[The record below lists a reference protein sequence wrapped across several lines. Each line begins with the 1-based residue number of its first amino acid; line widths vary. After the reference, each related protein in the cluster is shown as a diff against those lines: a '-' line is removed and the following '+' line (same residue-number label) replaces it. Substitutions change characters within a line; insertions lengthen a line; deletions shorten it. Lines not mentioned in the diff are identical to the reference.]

1 MGIDWNNFLNEQSPV
16 DTASVKID
24 KWNQSAKKY
33 KDNRT
38 GNSSEMYDYGNTT
51 LVTDRTRVYKGGSW
65 KDRAYWLVPGTRRY
79 LDQDQATDA
88 IGFRCAMDRMGAP
101 SSNLKENQRRGTD
114 YSQKKMGTNCR
125 RTRIKAGRGIPCSV
139 QGIRSQGRSRATTHV
154 KTEARTD

>member
-1 MGIDWNNFLNEQSPV
+1 MSKKDDCFQ
-16 DTASVKID
+16 ID
-24 KWNQSAKKY
+24 KSVNTKKY

-114 YSQKKMGTNCR
+114 YSQKKIGSNR
-125 RTRIKAGRGIPCSV
+125 R
-139 QGIRSQGRSRATTHV
+139 
-154 KTEARTD
+154 